1 MEYRDGERR
10 GEGGAGSVNL
20 ALDAS
25 EVYHEALYR
34 VRRKNLAARDLSL
47 VCVSCRLR
55 TILTQSPAMIQ

>member
-47 VCVSCRLR
+47 VYAPLRL
-55 TILTQSPAMIQ
+55 